1 MIEKLKKQGDE
12 IKSLIVSGHVVE
24 ASIKSI
30 DATVD
35 MSQEI
40 LLAFEGISKA
50 TAPIVIAAC
59 EMTVD
64 TLKKELSAQFSEKS
78 YKETLNAA
86 ESCRRLAQMGTTT
99 ATITIKRGN
108 LE

>member
-1 MIEKLKKQGDE
+1 MKGRVKMIEKLKKQGDE
-12 IKSLIVSGHVVE
+12 IESLGVSGHAVE

-30 DATVD
+30 AATVD

-40 LLAFEGISKA
+40 LLAFGGISKA

-64 TLKKELSAQFSEKS
+64 TLKKEFSKIGR
-78 YKETLNAA
+78 AHV
-86 ESCRRLAQMGTTT
+86 
-99 ATITIKRGN
+99 
-108 LE
+108 

>member
-12 IKSLIVSGHVVE
+12 IESLIASGHFIE
-24 ASIKSI
+24 ASKKSI
-30 DATVD
+30 DATID

-64 TLKKELSAQFSEKS
+64 TLKKVNSAQFDEES
-78 YKETLNAA
+78 YKETLDAA
-86 ESCRRLAQMGTTT
+86 ESYRCLAQMGTTT
-99 ATITIKRGN
+99 ATTIKRGS
-108 LE
+108 LK